1 MIFSSSI
8 GLCPFL
14 YSYSGQFLIGH
25 SRTSLNCPLLQS
37 KHFALIALIGVNFA
51 IISAFPAFPKFR
63 KAYFKLKDISVF
75 SSLPNIIPCLFLSDF
90 KNAVFV
96 VFNSKSCLCFY
107 SSGVSYGLKHSFI
120 GRLLHLL

>member
-51 IISAFPAFPKFR
+51 IISAFPAFTKFR

-75 SSLPNIIPCLFLSDF
+75 SSLYKIILCLLLRNF
-90 KNAVFV
+90 KYAILVI
-96 VFNSKSCLCFY
+96 FNPKCRFCFY
-107 SSGVSYGLKHSFI
+107 SSGGLDCSRHASVCCFFY
-120 GRLLHLL
+120 LL